1 MILSELPTFLRDEV
15 VGGAY
20 GKLAVDV
27 PFMRR
32 MPASMVSMLVMELK
46 FETVRTPV
54 YFRIRYSIDTHFLT
68 FFPISLLQN
77 KQVFPTQCIV
87 RKQTLG
93 REMYIVMG
101 GLVQL
106 FYGDY
111 THDNFALTE
120 KNIAAME
127 DAMRERPGVSESPF
141 VRNPEADK
149 GFKIS
154 RGDIFSE
161 YALLFAVPPR
171 HIYTAVAIER
181 TMVLSFHR
189 DAYLKILEVY
199 PQLRDQILEDTNL
212 ADPMITSL
220 AMHFGNEDAMK
231 MSVAVGKMKVI
242 VEHDALNTQSMPVEH
257 IHEVRTSL
265 APGEQSCCFLLK
277 S

>member
-1 MILSELPTFLRDEV
+1 
-15 VGGAY
+15 
-20 GKLAVDV
+20 
-27 PFMRR
+27 
-32 MPASMVSMLVMELK
+32 
-46 FETVRTPV
+46 
-54 YFRIRYSIDTHFLT
+54 
-68 FFPISLLQN
+68 
-77 KQVFPTQCIV
+77 
-87 RKQTLG
+87 
-93 REMYIVMG
+93 MYIVMG

-127 DAMRERPGVSESPF
+127 DAMRERPGVSKSPF

-231 MSVAVGKMKVI
+231 MSVAVGKMKMI
-242 VEHDALNTQSMPVEH
+242 VEHDALNTQSMPVER